1 MTNTMVFKK
10 LHTDDK
16 PFVVG
21 NVWNPQSA
29 KIYEKLGYKALATS
43 SSAIAHSLGYE
54 DGENIPFNEYLY
66 IIERILQ
73 SISSGNFVNEYI
85 YQKLEEK
92 GREIIN
98 VKSFSPIF
106 V

>member
-43 SSAIAHSLGYE
+43 SSAIVHSLGYE

-73 SISSGNFVNEYI
+73 SISLVILLMNIFT
-85 YQKLEEK
+85 QKLEEK
-92 GREIIN
+92 E
-98 VKSFSPIF
+98 KLSM
-106 V
+106 